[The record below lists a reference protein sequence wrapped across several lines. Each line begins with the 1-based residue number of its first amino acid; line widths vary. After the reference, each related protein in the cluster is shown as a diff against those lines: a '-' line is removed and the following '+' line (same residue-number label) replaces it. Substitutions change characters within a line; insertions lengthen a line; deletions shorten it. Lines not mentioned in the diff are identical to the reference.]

1 MAKILDLAGNF
12 KSDAEELRK
21 AREEAIRIHP
31 TDIRAAGNEVERAV
45 RDYLRRSLPSRY
57 YVTSGHLIDSGSI
70 VSPQQDIIIADNFG
84 LPSLYTTKDGT
95 EYVPITSVHAIG
107 EVKSTYRHTER
118 PFEKL
123 HEDLQQISEMDR
135 PLVENTYWKGLQ
147 LTTTIVDSVRGSRN
161 KYLNNLYAF
170 LICVDAGDFDFERV
184 RGFLSSTDPALL
196 PNASVLLDR
205 GAVLYGKSD
214 GQGGVA
220 FHKYPVEVDQSDY
233 DWCFAEGA
241 ETEGGSM
248 EGTHL
253 ATLYGPLIEHLSNS
267 HLDPPSA
274 YRYTG
279 KMLAFRKSSLMW
291 AKDSSE

>member
-107 EVKSTYRHTER
+107 EVKSTYRQAER

-135 PLVENTYWKGLQ
+135 PLVGKHLLARASTHDHDNRYG
-147 LTTTIVDSVRGSRN
+147 
-161 KYLNNLYAF
+161 
-170 LICVDAGDFDFERV
+170 AG
-184 RGFLSSTDPALL
+184 
-196 PNASVLLDR
+196 
-205 GAVLYGKSD
+205 
-214 GQGGVA
+214 
-220 FHKYPVEVDQSDY
+220 
-233 DWCFAEGA
+233 
-241 ETEGGSM
+241 
-248 EGTHL
+248 
-253 ATLYGPLIEHLSNS
+253 
-267 HLDPPSA
+267 
-274 YRYTG
+274 
-279 KMLAFRKSSLMW
+279 
-291 AKDSSE
+291 